1 MKIYIDAD
9 ACPVPVKE
17 MVYKASQ
24 RLNISVILVANQYI
38 RPPLTDLIQS
48 EVVPGDPDAAD
59 DRIVELMDA
68 NDLVITA
75 DIPLADRVVKK
86 GGFVIEPRGS
96 LLDANTIGQRL
107 AVRNLM
113 DDLRTEGQETSF
125 QKAFGN
131 KEKQAF
137 ANQLDRF
144 LTNIFQRKA

>member
-24 RLNISVILVANQYI
+24 RINISVILVANQYI

-68 NDLVITA
+68 KDLVITA

-125 QKAFGN
+125 QKPFGN